1 MKKYLL
7 LPLSTMCKDT
17 LPLVTD
23 IRTWLA
29 QHPDEFE
36 LIFLHDLSW
45 SDDWLSPRDLLFADF
60 ADEFQQ
66 LGQQFFEQLTE
77 TLRLE
82 VPKQLF
88 ISIIGNWLYDTMSSV
103 LELHKLACAMRE
115 HLPLANACVLSFPSA
130 ALTAHES
137 LDGAKICAGSTLRLA
152 VFGEIATQLGMQSIT
167 IQTGAFQSSR
177 KLRLKR
183 KLTRYM
189 NFSKNWILEG
199 CYNFLAL
206 ALRTLHGGPSVI
218 ADSRR
223 MAIAIFSLKHKVFP
237 RVVNLK
243 LSLFFKRGRD
253 QALRQRIGSALQS
266 NRNDFSKLF
275 LGLVPDLIPV
285 ELLENNLQRLTT
297 VPQSKPGPASAIFSF
312 NNITGPELARTQL
325 KQGPHVERVTVTH
338 GGGYG
343 IDGAVGEELTDGAI
357 SHTLFT
363 FGWATRLNTLH
374 FRPDFLVASHVRH
387 NHQSAKPFPFAFIGI
402 SPPLYCYKISSLP
415 TSPNQLHR
423 YYSDQQQFLS
433 DVGPNLAGKFVFR
446 PSPTMYGHT
455 QERWYKVGPR
465 NGTVVPIFDSP
476 KFSCLAYDLLVV
488 DHIGTSLTIRALANL
503 PFLVFCRPEW
513 WQINVDALA
522 LITRLR
528 HCGVWHDSPE
538 SAAIFARKISGDIN
552 SWWTAKD
559 TVGCIDDLRNH
570 YCGANSLALREAAA
584 GFLSTLQAGCPLPAN
599 EPSNTGTP
607 KQPS

>member
-45 SDDWLSPRDLLFADF
+45 TDDWLSPRDLLFADF

-66 LGQQFFEQLTE
+66 LGQQLFEQLTE

-88 ISIIGNWLYDTMSSV
+88 ISIIGNWLYNTMSSV
-103 LELHKLACAMRE
+103 LELHKLACALRE

-130 ALTAHES
+130 ALTAHGS

-152 VFGEIATQLGMQSIT
+152 VFGEIATQLGMQYIT

-177 KLRLKR
+177 KLRLRR

-243 LSLFFKRGRD
+243 LYLFFKRGRD

-297 VPQSKPGPASAIFSF
+297 VPQSKPGPPTAVFSL
-312 NNITGPELARTQL
+312 NNHTGAQLTL
-325 KQGPHVERVTVTH
+325 KQLQEGPSTRRVTVTH
-338 GGGYG
+338 GGGCG
-343 IDGAVGEELTDGAI
+343 ISGMTEELIDNAI
-357 SHTLFT
+357 SHTTFT
-363 FGWATRLNTLH
+363 FGWPTHTNTVHFYPSYLASSH
-374 FRPDFLVASHVRH
+374 FRYRQKYKGLCR
-387 NHQSAKPFPFAFIGI
+387 FAIISI
-402 SPPLYCYKISSLP
+402 SPTLYCYKICP
-415 TSPNQLHR
+415 APISPNQMQK
-423 YYSDQQQFLS
+423 YYVDQQQFL
-433 DVGPNLAGKFVFR
+433 VGVGASLSAEFVYR
-446 PSPTMYGHT
+446 PSPILYGH
-455 QERWYKVGPR
+455 
-465 NGTVVPIFDSP
+465 
-476 KFSCLAYDLLVV
+476 L
-488 DHIGTSLTIRALANL
+488 H
-503 PFLVFCRPEW
+503 
-513 WQINVDALA
+513 
-522 LITRLR
+522 
-528 HCGVWHDSPE
+528 
-538 SAAIFARKISGDIN
+538 
-552 SWWTAKD
+552 
-559 TVGCIDDLRNH
+559 
-570 YCGANSLALREAAA
+570 
-584 GFLSTLQAGCPLPAN
+584 
-599 EPSNTGTP
+599 
-607 KQPS
+607 